1 MNDKYDVTIFKLIP
15 ESVGED
21 RQPSIKNILT
31 EKAYEALEKFNIFN
45 DLIISK
51 YVVKNYILLYG
62 HLKTDGPGW
71 VENINKNFLNSSGFL
86 TRTNKFQEFAVFIFS
101 GEEYKSS
108 WCVSLGYG
116 YRILNRDCIVKEF
129 GKNYVAKVGDPNEVR
144 MLKSISTAG
153 KRRVDTSHIF
163 GGSRL
168 HSYPFDQLSG
178 VAKSIKSKDNSQK
191 SMLTGSDSLKTRI
204 DISNFSG
211 IKKYLKNIEKKEEY
225 FKNKDPMI
233 RGLDSINRIEDKD
246 LKERLTSEI
255 FDGLFKKYKN
265 ISLNLDIPINL
276 QNENIE
282 PEKFQVDEL
291 IEEISEY
298 NSDKLLSIINR
309 NSRIIF
315 YWNNSGEKEEFGILD
330 CVKARLKYDGKYYY
344 LLQGIWYSADSKYI
358 NRVRR
363 IISKKIDESH
373 SIYKNEYNI
382 MVQSLDECSKGFRES
397 DYNRKLYENLKGGN
411 FGDLSPGKALLDLS
425 GSGHKQYK
433 TSKEYHIEVCDAYK
447 KPGIYIHVKKYKDN
461 IDFDHLCFQ
470 AVNSAQIFY
479 DNSNELRSLKKEII
493 GKIDKNRKACLET
506 ASSQS
511 YDPKIICFIILV
523 EEKYN
528 KENEKD
534 NGENKK
540 ISDYLS
546 DFSCISLYKSI
557 RQIENMGL
565 EARAFIVE
573 YKKDSEESGSAC
585 SSQISE

>member
-15 ESVGED
+15 EIVGKD

-51 YVVKNYILLYG
+51 YVVENYILLYG

-71 VENINKNFLNSSGFL
+71 VENINKNFLNSSSVL

-168 HSYPFDQLSG
+168 HSYPFDQLSD
-178 VAKSIKSKDNSQK
+178 VAKSIRSKCEKSVA
-191 SMLTGSDSLKTRI
+191 TGSDGLKVRI
-204 DISNFSG
+204 DISNLNE
-211 IKKYLKNIEKKEEY
+211 IKKYLTNIEKNL
-225 FKNKDPMI
+225 KNKDSRI
-233 RGLDSINRIEDKD
+233 NGLDYIKSIENED
-246 LKERLTSEI
+246 LKEILMSKV
-255 FDGLFKKYKN
+255 FKSQY
-265 ISLNLDIPINL
+265 ISLDLSIPVDL
-276 QNENIE
+276 LNENIE
-282 PEKFQVDEL
+282 LEKFQIDGFEK
-291 IEEISEY
+291 EMSEY
-298 NSDKLLSIINR
+298 SFDGLRSIVNE
-309 NSRIIF
+309 NSRITF
-315 YWNNSGEKEEFGILD
+315 YWNNSEEKREFDMID
-330 CVKARLKYDGKYYY
+330 CVYANLKYNGSYYY
-344 LLQGIWYSADSKYI
+344 LLQGMWYLA
-358 NRVRR
+358 NREYVDR
-363 IISKKIDESH
+363 IREVVSEKIDKSH
-373 SIYKNEYNI
+373 SIYKDEYNI
-382 MVQSLDECSKGFRES
+382 MVQSLVGCSKSFQES
-397 DYNRKLYENLKGGN
+397 EYNNKLYQNLKWGS
-411 FGDLSPGKALLDLS
+411 FGDLSRGKALLDLS
-425 GSGHKQYK
+425 GPGHKQYK
-433 TSKEYHIEVCDAYK
+433 TSGGYHIEVCDVYK
-447 KPGIYIHVKKYKDN
+447 KSGIYIHVKKYKDN
-461 IDFDHLCFQ
+461 TYFDHLCFQ

-479 DNSNELRSLKKEII
+479 DNSRELRRLKEEVV
-493 GKIDKNRKACLET
+493 GNMDKNRKACLET

-523 EEKYN
+523 EKKDDE
-528 KENEKD
+528 ENEKD
-534 NGENKK
+534 NKENEK

-573 YKKDSEESGSAC
+573 YKKDSEESGSTC